1 MFNRGSGVAELSEQQ
16 EQTVGESKKARR
28 SRSGLWFGIIIL
40 LIVAGLAGA
49 GFYLFSQLRDRQE
62 GLGGEVKGELN
73 KQVADYQKQLVAIQS
88 QLAALEN
95 NIAGKDTHFTK
106 TLADFSQLH
115 NEKLE
120 STRKE
125 LNGSIQH
132 IQRQLG
138 KTRGDWLGADA
149 EYLLTVANER
159 LHLTGDIN
167 TTREALEAA
176 DQRLRESGDVAA
188 FAVREQI
195 AKELNLLRS
204 VAVPDVVGMY
214 ARLDSLES
222 QVDKLA
228 LILPYAGKTLT
239 PSTETHDHA
248 DADAD
253 ADTES
258 HDLLDMAADKLKGI
272 VTIRHTDQP
281 IKEILSPE
289 EAQFIREQLRVKL
302 EIAKIALVQHNEAL
316 YHSGLDDAKQWVGQH
331 FTKNDGSRSL
341 IAELDKLAAV
351 KIRSQYPDISRSLKM
366 LRDIAKLR
374 IETDKASGPMPA
386 AQPPINTPSAQTV
399 QPLPVETKPAPPE
412 QSGIA
417 EPEAE

>member
-1 MFNRGSGVAELSEQQ
+1 MAELSGQQ
-16 EQTVGESKKARR
+16 EQTVGESTKPRR

-115 NEKLE
+115 NEKLD
-120 STRKE
+120 SIRKE
-125 LNGSIQH
+125 LNESILH

-138 KTRGDWLGADA
+138 KTRGDWLVADA

-167 TTREALEAA
+167 TTREALEAS
-176 DQRLRESGDVAA
+176 DQRLRESGDAAA
-188 FAVREQI
+188 FPVREQI
-195 AKELNLLRS
+195 AKELDLLRS
-204 VAVPDVVGMY
+204 VAIPDIVGMY

-228 LILPYAGKTLT
+228 LILPYSGKALTL
-239 PSTETHDHA
+239 SSETHNHA
-248 DADAD
+248 N

-258 HDLLDMAADKLKGI
+258 HDLLDRAADKLEGI

-289 EAQFIREQLRVKL
+289 EAQFIREQLRIKL
-302 EIAKIALVQHNEAL
+302 EMAKIALVQHNEAL
-316 YHSGLDDAKQWVGQH
+316 YHSGLDDARHWIEQH
-331 FTKNDGSRSL
+331 FTKNEDSRSL
-341 IAELDKLAAV
+341 IAEIGKLAAV
-351 KIRSQYPDISRSLKM
+351 KIQSHYPDISQSLKM
-366 LRDIAKLR
+366 LRDITKLR
-374 IETDKASGPMPA
+374 IETDKASEPTPTNQSPASMPPT
-386 AQPPINTPSAQTV
+386 QPPV
-399 QPLPVETKPAPPE
+399 QPLPIVPPVETQPAPTE
-412 QSGIA
+412 QPDPA

>member
-1 MFNRGSGVAELSEQQ
+1 VFNRGKSVAELSEQQ
-16 EQTVGESKKARR
+16 EQAVGNNKTARR

-40 LIVAGLAGA
+40 LIVVSLAGA
-49 GFYLFSQLRDRQE
+49 GFYLFTQLRERQE

-95 NIAGKDTHFTK
+95 NITSKDSHFTK
-106 TLADFSQLH
+106 TLAEFSKLH
-115 NEKLE
+115 NEKLD

-125 LNGSIQH
+125 LNEAIQKV
-132 IQRQLG
+132 QRQLG
-138 KTRGDWLGADA
+138 KTRGDWLVADA

-176 DQRLRESGDVAA
+176 DQRLRESADAAA
-188 FAVREQI
+188 FTVREQI
-195 AKELNLLRS
+195 AKELDLLRG
-204 VAVPDVVGMY
+204 VAVPDIVGMY
-214 ARLDSLES
+214 ARIDSLES

-228 LILPYAGKTLT
+228 LILPYSGKALT

-248 DADAD
+248 DG
-253 ADTES
+253 DTES
-258 HDLLDMAADKLKGI
+258 HDLLDMAADKLEGI

-281 IKEILSPE
+281 IKEIISPE

-302 EIAKIALVQHNEAL
+302 EMAKIALVQHNEAL

-331 FTKNDGSRSL
+331 FTKNDDSRNL
-341 IAELDKLAAV
+341 IAEADKLAAI
-351 KIRSQYPDISRSLKM
+351 KIRSHYPDISQSLKM
-366 LRDIAKLR
+366 LRDITKLR
-374 IETDKASGPMPA
+374 IETDKASEPISTN
-386 AQPPINTPSAQTV
+386 QPPTSVQSKQPTPPSPV
-399 QPLPVETKPAPPE
+399 VPPVETKMAPTDQPDAVE
-412 QSGIA
+412 L
-417 EPEAE
+417 EVE